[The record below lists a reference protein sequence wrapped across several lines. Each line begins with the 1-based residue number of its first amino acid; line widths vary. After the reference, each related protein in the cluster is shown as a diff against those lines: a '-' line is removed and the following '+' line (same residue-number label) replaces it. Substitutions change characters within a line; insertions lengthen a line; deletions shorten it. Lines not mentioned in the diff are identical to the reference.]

1 MSNTLPTYDLQL
13 RAADERRRL
22 HGSVTELKVR
32 VREKMDLQR
41 NAREHVI
48 SGSAAAGFIS
58 LVFGY
63 AIAGMFTRH

>member
-1 MSNTLPTYDLQL
+1 MNSTLPTYDLQL

-22 HGSVTELKVR
+22 HGSVNELKVC
-32 VREKMDLQR
+32 VREKMDVQR

-48 SGSAAAGFIS
+48 ASSALAGFIS

-63 AIAGMFTRH
+63 AIAGMFTRR